1 MGTSANVEKRG
12 FRGGAPRIL
21 GSTLFNWAIN
31 VTNTIF
37 FIRAL
42 FEKHEEVAVGESKE
56 KVFLACWQ

>member
-1 MGTSANVEKRG
+1 MWKKEGLGAEPQG
-12 FRGGAPRIL
+12 FLEA
-21 GSTLFNWAIN
+21 TLFNWAIN
-31 VTNTIF
+31 VTNTMF